1 MKKRIMTGS
10 LIKAWAKKPENNERA
25 KALGLRLFQNQNTPE
40 KLNELPSLGSFED
53 DVQGWA
59 IKNPNKAKLLMIQ
72 LAPLFM
78 GS

>member
-10 LIKAWAKKPENNERA
+10 LIKAWAKKPDNKEKA
-25 KALGLRLFQNQNTPE
+25 KALGIRLFKHQNEPE
-40 KLNELPSLGSFED
+40 GLNKLPSLGSFED
-53 DVQGWA
+53 DAQAWA
-59 IKNPNKAKLLMIQ
+59 IKNPNKAKMLMIQ